1 MRPVQLVL
9 HAFGPYAAQ
18 QVVDFRQLGDRTFF
32 LIHGPTG
39 AGKTTILDAM
49 CFALYGETSG
59 TGREARDPKEMRS
72 DFAEPAIPTEVT
84 FDFALGSEVYR
95 VTRSPQQERPKR
107 RGAGTTTIA
116 PRATLWRCTGLA
128 GNAHEGSVLASQ
140 WGKVTEVIERLLG
153 FRSDQFRQVVML
165 PQGQFRRLLLA
176 NSQERQQI
184 FETLF
189 RTEIYRHI
197 EEALKE
203 AAKAVAE
210 EIKDRRRRR
219 DLLLEQ
225 ASAESP
231 EELLERRTQLEAHV
245 ANLHARVE
253 ELRQLEATAQQRLT
267 AGYQV
272 MQKISERDEAE
283 AALQALEN
291 RQEAFA
297 AEQIV
302 LDQARKALT
311 LLDAERELRRS
322 TTEAEEAQQRLMDAR
337 AALAGARAALEQAEQ
352 AFAQEQAREHERE
365 DTRQYLGRLEELTAK
380 AQELEQATEMLA
392 AAEREVTQVGYERQ
406 ALQSTLEE
414 CQRTVEEKFRAST
427 EAQRVAAHV
436 DVHRMAL
443 QEAQRLG
450 QQRQQLAALHKQL
463 SLAHQ
468 QLYRVRGRLVEA
480 EDSFSRARQ
489 TLQAFETAWLEGQA
503 AILAQQ
509 LIPGVPCPVCGSTE
523 HPLQARSDHQL
534 PSETALKKMRA
545 EVERLEA
552 GRDELRK
559 AEAEQAKLVI
569 QLESNA
575 RAVFELLGDYHHQE
589 VAVLES
595 RIQAAQAS
603 LALAERAQAQVA
615 SLTEEVQQ
623 LKGGEAQT
631 RQRLT
636 AVEAHLHDAN
646 GRRAAAQA
654 VLETRA
660 SGLPEHVRDLK
671 SLEQSKAETQARLH
685 VLKEAFEAAQQE
697 VNKTREHIVACE
709 TAFHGSAEAAEK
721 IQRRVDAL
729 RMELAERLQMAGFA
743 NDASFQAAKRSPA
756 EIDHLEEAIR
766 RFEGELRGVRDRFE
780 RACQAAA
787 SLVPPDIQTLEHA
800 SRQAK
805 ADLETALKAETMLVG
820 QLQQI
825 DAWLHDLRDT
835 ARALQALELQYTVSG
850 RIAEVAN
857 GHNTYGITF
866 QRFVLAALLDDVL
879 VAASERLRTMSR
891 RRFSLQRAT
900 ARADRR
906 MAGGLDLEVY
916 DTYTGTT
923 RAVSTLSGGESFLAS
938 LALALGLAD
947 VVQAYAGGIRL
958 DTIFVDEGFGSLDPE
973 ALDLAFRALVDLQQG
988 GRLVGIISHVP
999 ELKERIDVRLEVI
1012 PAQRGSVTRFV
1023 IL

>member
-1 MRPVQLVL
+1 MRPVQLAL

-18 QVVDFRQLGDRTFF
+18 QVLDFRQLGDRTFF
-32 LIHGPTG
+32 LVHGPTG

-59 TGREARDPKEMRS
+59 GERDARHMRS
-72 DFAEPAIPTEVT
+72 DFAEPTIPTEVT
-84 FDFALGSEVYR
+84 FDFALGTEVYR

-116 PRATLWRCTGLA
+116 PQATLWRRTGLA
-128 GNAHEGSVLASQ
+128 GNAQEGSVLASQ
-140 WGKVTEVIERLLG
+140 WGKVTEAIERLLG

-225 ASAESP
+225 ASAESS

-245 ANLHARVE
+245 ANLHAHVE

-272 MQKISERDEAE
+272 VQKIRERDEAE

-297 AEQIV
+297 AGQIV
-302 LDQARKALT
+302 LDRARKAVM
-311 LLDAERELRRS
+311 LLDAERELSRS

-337 AALAGARAALEQAEQ
+337 AALAEARAAIEQAEQ
-352 AFAQEQAREHERE
+352 TFAQQQAREHERE

-380 AQELEQATEMLA
+380 VQELEQATEMLA
-392 AAEREVTQVGYERQ
+392 AAEREVSQLGHERQ
-406 ALQSTLEE
+406 ALQSALEE
-414 CQRTVEEKFRAST
+414 CQRTIEEKFNALT

-436 DVHRMAL
+436 DVYRMAL

-450 QQRQQLAALHKQL
+450 QQRQQLVALQKQL

-468 QLYRVRGRLVEA
+468 QLHRVRGRLVEA

-489 TLQAFETAWLEGQA
+489 TLQAVETAWLAGQA

-523 HPLQARSDHQL
+523 HSSPARSDHKL
-534 PSETALKKMRA
+534 PSEAALKKMRA

-552 GRDELRK
+552 ARDALRK
-559 AEAEQAKLVI
+559 AEAEQATLVI
-569 QLESNA
+569 QLESNE
-575 RAVFELLGDYHHQE
+575 RAVLELLGDYHHQE

-603 LALAERAQAQVA
+603 LALAVRAQAQVA
-615 SLTEEVQQ
+615 ILTEEVQR

-636 AVEAHLHDAN
+636 AVEAHLHDAS

-654 VLETRA
+654 VLEERA
-660 SGLPEHVRDLK
+660 SGLPEHVRDLT
-671 SLEQSKAETQARLH
+671 SLIQSKAEAEARLQA
-685 VLKEAFEAAQQE
+685 LKEAFEAAQQE
-697 VNKTREHIVACE
+697 VNRARERMVACE
-709 TAFHGSAEAAEK
+709 TVLHSTAEAADK
-721 IQRRVDAL
+721 TQRHVDAL
-729 RMELAERLQMAGFA
+729 RVDFDKRLQMAGFA
-743 NDASFQAAKRSPA
+743 NEASFQGAKRSPA

-766 RFEGELRGVRDRFE
+766 RFEGELRSARDRFE

-787 SLVPPDIQTLEHA
+787 LLVPPDIQTLEHA
-800 SRQAK
+800 SKQAK
-805 ADLETALKAETMLVG
+805 ADLETALKAETILVG

-835 ARALQALELQYTVSG
+835 ARALQALEVQYTVSG

-857 GHNTYGITF
+857 GHNTHGITF

>member
-1 MRPVQLVL
+1 MRPVQLAL

-18 QVVDFRQLGDRTFF
+18 QVLDFRQLGDRTFF

-59 TGREARDPKEMRS
+59 GERDARQMRS
-72 DFAEPAIPTEVT
+72 DFAEPTIPTEVT
-84 FDFALGSEVYR
+84 FDFALGTEVYR

-116 PRATLWRCTGLA
+116 PRATLWRRTGPA
-128 GNAHEGSVLASQ
+128 GSAQQGSVLASQ
-140 WGKVTEVIERLLG
+140 WGKVTEAIERLLG

-197 EEALKE
+197 EEALRE

-210 EIKDRRRRR
+210 AIKDRRRRR

-225 ASAESP
+225 ASAKSP
-231 EELLERRTQLEAHV
+231 EELLERRTQLETHV
-245 ANLHARVE
+245 ANMQARVE

-272 MQKISERDEAE
+272 VQKINERDEAE

-297 AEQIV
+297 AEQIG
-302 LDQARKALT
+302 LDQARKAVM

-322 TTEAEEAQQRLMDAR
+322 TTEAEEAQQQLMDAQ
-337 AALAGARAALEQAEQ
+337 AALAEAHAAMEQAAQ
-352 AFAQEQAREHERE
+352 AFAQQQACEHERQ

-380 AQELEQATEMLA
+380 VQELEQTKEMLA
-392 AAEREVTQVGYERQ
+392 AAEREVTQLGHGRQ
-406 ALQSTLEE
+406 ALQSALEE
-414 CQRTVEEKFRAST
+414 CQRTIEEKFKALT
-427 EAQRVAAHV
+427 EVQRVAAHIEV
-436 DVHRMAL
+436 YRMAL

-450 QQRQQLAALHKQL
+450 QQRQHLAALQKQL
-463 SLAHQ
+463 SLANQ
-468 QLYRVRGRLVEA
+468 QLHKVRGRLVEA
-480 EDSFSRARQ
+480 EDTFSRARQ
-489 TLQAFETAWLEGQA
+489 NLEALETAWLEGQA

-523 HPLQARSDHQL
+523 HPSLARSDHEL
-534 PSETALKKMRA
+534 PSEAALKKIRA

-552 GRDELRK
+552 ARDELRN

-569 QLESNA
+569 ELESNVKA
-575 RAVFELLGDYHHQE
+575 ILELLGAHHHQE

-595 RIQAAQAS
+595 RIQAAQAA
-603 LALAERAQAQVA
+603 LALTERAQAQVA
-615 SLTEEVQQ
+615 VLTEEVQR

-636 AVEAHLHDAN
+636 AVEAHLHDAS

-654 VLETRA
+654 VLEERV
-660 SGLPEHVRDLK
+660 SGLPEHVHDLK
-671 SLEQSKAETQARLH
+671 SLIQSKAEAEARLQA
-685 VLKEAFEAAQQE
+685 LKEAFEAAQQE
-697 VNKTREHIVACE
+697 VNRAREHLVACE
-709 TAFHGSAEAAEK
+709 TALRSTAEGAEK
-721 IQRRVDAL
+721 TQRRVDAL
-729 RMELAERLQMAGFA
+729 RVEFDARLQMAGFA
-743 NDASFQAAKRSPA
+743 NEASFQAAKRSPA

-766 RFEGELRGVRDRFE
+766 RFEGELRGARDRFE

-800 SRQAK
+800 SKQAK
-805 ADLETALKAETMLVG
+805 ADLETALKAETMLIG

-825 DAWLHDLRDT
+825 DAWLQGLRDT
-835 ARALQALELQYTVSG
+835 ARGLQALEVQYTVSG

-857 GHNTYGITF
+857 GHNTHGITF

>member
-1 MRPVQLVL
+1 MRPVQLAL

-18 QVVDFRQLGDRTFF
+18 QVLDFRQLGDRTFF

-59 TGREARDPKEMRS
+59 GERDARHVRS
-72 DFAEPAIPTEVT
+72 DFAEPAMPTEVT
-84 FDFALGSEVYR
+84 FDFALGNEVYR

-107 RGAGTTTIA
+107 RGPGRTTIA
-116 PRATLWRCTGLA
+116 PRATLWRRTGLA
-128 GNAHEGSVLASQ
+128 GHAAEGSVLASQ
-140 WGKVTEVIERLLG
+140 WGKVTEAIERLLG

-176 NSQERQQI
+176 NSQERQHI

-203 AAKAVAE
+203 AAKATAE
-210 EIKDRRRRR
+210 EIKDLRRRR
-219 DLLLEQ
+219 DLMLEQ

-231 EELLERRTQLEAHV
+231 EELLERRTQLEAQV
-245 ANLHARVE
+245 GQMHARME
-253 ELRQLEATAQQRLT
+253 ALRQLEATAQQRLN

-272 MQKISERDEAE
+272 VQKITERDEAE
-283 AALQALEN
+283 AALQALEH
-291 RQEAFA
+291 RQEEFA
-297 AEQIV
+297 AKQIM
-302 LDQARKALT
+302 LDQARKAVMLW
-311 LLDAERELRRS
+311 DAERELRRS
-322 TTEAEEAQQRLMDAR
+322 ATEAAAAQQRLTDAR
-337 AALAGARAALEQAEQ
+337 ALLVRARAALEEAEKTL
-352 AFAQEQAREHERE
+352 AQEQEREHERE
-365 DTRQYLGRLEELTAK
+365 DTRQYLGRLEELSAK
-380 AQELEQATEMLA
+380 VRELEQAEEALA
-392 AAEREVTQVGYERQ
+392 AAEREVSQLGQERQ
-406 ALQSTLEE
+406 ALQSVSEQ
-414 CQRTVEEKFRAST
+414 CQRTIEEKFGALA
-427 EAQRVAAHV
+427 EAQRLADHV
-436 DVHRMAL
+436 GMYRMAL
-443 QEAQRLG
+443 QEAERMG
-450 QQRQQLAALHKQL
+450 QQRQQLVAFQKQL
-463 SLAHQ
+463 ALAHQ
-468 QLYRVRGRLVEA
+468 QLHRVRGRLVEA
-480 EDSFSRARQ
+480 EDTFSRSRQ
-489 TLQAFETAWLEGQA
+489 NLQALETAWLEGQA

-509 LIPGVPCPVCGSTE
+509 LLPGTPCPVCGSTE
-523 HPLQARSDHQL
+523 HPSLARSDHQL
-534 PSETALKKMRA
+534 PSEAALKKTRT
-545 EVERLEA
+545 EVERLE
-552 GRDELRK
+552 GVRDNLRN

-569 QLESNA
+569 PLESN
-575 RAVFELLGDYHHQE
+575 VKTFLELLGDHHHQE
-589 VAVLES
+589 LSVLES
-595 RIQAAQAS
+595 RIQAAQTS

-615 SLTEEVQQ
+615 MLTEEVQQ
-623 LKGGEAQT
+623 LKEGEA
-631 RQRLT
+631 RARERLT
-636 AVEAHLHDAN
+636 AVEAQLQDAN
-646 GRRAAAQA
+646 GRRAGAQA
-654 VLETRA
+654 ILEERA

-671 SLEQSKAETQARLH
+671 SLVQSKAEAEARLQA
-685 VLKEAFEAAQQE
+685 LKEAFETAQQE
-697 VNKTREHIVACE
+697 AHRSREHVVACE
-709 TAFHGSAEAAEK
+709 AALHSTTEAADQT
-721 IQRRVDAL
+721 QRRVDVL
-729 RMELAERLQMAGFA
+729 RVEFDERLQTAGFA
-743 NDASFQAAKRSPA
+743 DEASFQAAKRSPA

-766 RFEGELRGVRDRFE
+766 RFEGELLAARDRFE
-780 RACQAAA
+780 RACQAAT
-787 SLVPPDIQTLEHA
+787 SLVRPDIPALEHA
-800 SRQAK
+800 SKQAK
-805 ADLETALKAETMLVG
+805 ADLETALKAETLLVE
-820 QLQQI
+820 QLRQI
-825 DAWLHDLRDT
+825 AAWVRDLRDT
-835 ARALQALELQYTVSG
+835 ARGLQTIEVQYTISG

-900 ARADRR
+900 ARTDRR

-999 ELKERIDVRLEVI
+999 ELKERIDVRLEVM